1 MSLDRDILEQK
12 LDPVT
17 LQALVNELIAD
28 FRVFTEPILEE
39 LESLGLDLTA
49 IPQLKGAQTPF
60 IGTFV
65 AATTFD
71 EQRLIAF
78 LGTRDTAVLPI
89 SYVRDSEAFMA
100 GVRRDLQLAREVVS

>member
-1 MSLDRDILEQK
+1 MSLVEDIVEQR

-28 FRVFTEPILEE
+28 FRVFTEPIIEE
-39 LESLGLDLTA
+39 LESLGLGPEA

-65 AATTFD
+65 AAAVAT
-71 EQRLIAF
+71 EQRLIAL

-89 SYVRDSEAFMA
+89 GYVRDSDAFMA
-100 GVRRDLQLAREVVS
+100 GVRRDLKLAREVAS